1 MWKVF
6 PKFGLLKL
14 LFTAFSALL
23 LAVLVLFLP
32 ASPDHG
38 FGWSSFSD
46 ALKFAVPVM
55 ILFLGLVYVVGRWG
69 WLLLWKI
76 PGLKGILHKSV
87 CPNLNGTWD
96 ALIESTHVGEDG
108 NTVNKAVT
116 LEIKADLFGFNIEL
130 KSDDGYQSSR
140 VVQCELYKNSRDNQF
155 YLSYIFESKVWNP
168 KPTDEEFFQGAAQ
181 LAIHIQANGVTEL
194 EGTYWTNRNWREGLQ
209 TAGRLT
215 ATRPA

>member
-14 LFTAFSALL
+14 LFLAFSTLL
-23 LAVLVLFLP
+23 LAILVLFLP
-32 ASPDHG
+32 TGSG
-38 FGWSSFSD
+38 TSFGWSNFSD
-46 ALKFAVPVM
+46 ALTFTGPVM
-55 ILFLGLVYVVGRWG
+55 FLFLGVVYLIGKWG

-76 PGLKGILHKSV
+76 PGLKNFLHKNI

-96 ALIESTHVGEDG
+96 GLIESTHIGEDG
-108 NTVNKAVT
+108 KTVDKEVT
-116 LEIKADLFGFNIEL
+116 LVIKADLFGFNIEL

-140 VVQCELYKNSRDNQF
+140 VIQCDLSKNPQDKQF
-155 YLSYIFESKVWNP
+155 YLSYIFEAKVWDP
-168 KPTDEEFFQGAAQ
+168 QPTDDEYFQGAAR
-181 LAIHIQANGVTEL
+181 LGIHMQENGVTEL
-194 EGTYWTNRNWREGLQ
+194 EGTYWTNRKWREGKQ

>member
-14 LFTAFSALL
+14 LFSAFSALL

-38 FGWSSFSD
+38 FGWSSFSG

-55 ILFLGLVYVVGRWG
+55 ILFLGFVYAVGRWG

-76 PGLKGILHKSV
+76 PGLKGILNRKV

-96 ALIESTHVGEDG
+96 GLIESTHVEDG
-108 NTVNKAVT
+108 SALVKEVT
-116 LEIKADLFGFNIEL
+116 LEIQADLFGFNIEL
-130 KSDDGYQSSR
+130 KSDDSYQSSR
-140 VVQCELYKNSRDNQF
+140 VVQSELYKNSRDSQF
-155 YLSYIFESKVWNP
+155 YLSYIFESKVWEP

-181 LAIHIQANGVTEL
+181 LAIHIQENGVTEL

-215 ATRPA
+215 ATRRA